1 MLGIA
6 VEFPTA
12 QITESIDG
20 FLSSYRPR
28 RNAIQEFLFC
38 LDAPH
43 PDFDASVDPNR
54 SKMVRISEFVLSED
68 TKATKTHQNVLEEI
82 RTKQGSEIGNSSVD
96 SSSYEAK
103 VIEGPGLE
111 KASNVC
117 DTNLW
122 IKKILSPEQKAERR
136 KSQNREAQRRFRAKI
151 SCSIKKRLSS
161 YNLICSIQQKLKM
174 L

>member
-54 SKMVRISEFVLSED
+54 SKMVRISEFVLSEE
-68 TKATKTHQNVLEEI
+68 ATKTHQNVLEEI
-82 RTKQGSEIGNSSVD
+82 STKQGSENSSVD

>member
-54 SKMVRISEFVLSED
+54 SKMVRISEFVLSEE
-68 TKATKTHQNVLEEI
+68 ATKTHQNVLEEI
-82 RTKQGSEIGNSSVD
+82 STKQGSGNSSVD

>member
-6 VEFPTA
+6 VGFPTA

-54 SKMVRISEFVLSED
+54 SKMVRISEFVLSEE
-68 TKATKTHQNVLEEI
+68 ATKTHQNVLEEI
-82 RTKQGSEIGNSSVD
+82 STKQGSENSSVD

>member
-6 VEFPTA
+6 VGFPTA

-20 FLSSYRPR
+20 FLLSYRPR

-54 SKMVRISEFVLSED
+54 SKMVRISEFVLSEE
-68 TKATKTHQNVLEEI
+68 ATKTHQNVLEEI
-82 RTKQGSEIGNSSVD
+82 STKQGSENSSVD